1 MIRKY
6 EFHPSKSHFET
17 SFTQINEMRFSP
29 KYKAIGGAAPMP
41 EEEIIIYDGGS
52 IEGWEEENGAQI

>member
-1 MIRKY
+1 MIKKY
-6 EFHPSKSHFET
+6 DFHPSKSHYET
-17 SFTQINEMRFSP
+17 SFTQINETRFSP

-52 IEGWEEENGAQI
+52 VEGWGG